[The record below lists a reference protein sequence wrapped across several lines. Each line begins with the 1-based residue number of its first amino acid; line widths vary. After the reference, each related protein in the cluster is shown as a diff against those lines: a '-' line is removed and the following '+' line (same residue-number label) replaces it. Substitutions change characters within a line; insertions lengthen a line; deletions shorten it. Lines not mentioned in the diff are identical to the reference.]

1 MAWAALMDFIEKKI
15 LSKGFSLLHM
25 LYPAWSKFKTLEE
38 LRENV
43 PEYQLVECTKELK
56 ICSKTEVKALH
67 GLLNKRNECAHPS
80 DFYPELNESLGYISE
95 IIKRLSKLQ
104 KI

>member
-1 MAWAALMDFIEKKI
+1 MDFIEEKI
-15 LSKGFSLLHM
+15 LAKGFSLLHSI
-25 LYPAWSKFKTLEE
+25 YPAWSKFKTLEE

-95 IIKRLSKLQ
+95 IIKRISQLQ
-104 KI
+104 TT